1 MKIAITGHTKG
12 IGKAISDSFTDQGH
26 EILGLSRSNGFDI
39 KDTEKI
45 IDAVRDCDVFINN
58 AYNEFDQEKLLKT
71 LNLAWKG
78 TDKVIISIGSIVTD
92 YPRIER
98 HLDNQDWPYRN
109 HKRVLRDSFRRMVKY
124 PMSCRLILISPGAT
138 DTDMIKHHDCV
149 KMNPEEVAKAVRYA
163 LENKF
168 IKELMIYA

>member
-12 IGKAISDSFTDQGH
+12 IGKAIADVFSDQGY
-26 EILGLSRSNGFDI
+26 EVIGLSRSNGYDI
-39 KDTEKI
+39 KDTQKI
-45 IDAVRDCDVFINN
+45 VDASKDCDVFINN
-58 AYNEFDQEKLLKT
+58 AYHEFEQEKILKT
-71 LNLAWKG
+71 MNIQWKG

-98 HLDNQDWPYRN
+98 QLDNQDWPYRN
-109 HKRVLRDSFRRMVKY
+109 HKRALRDSFRRMIGF
-124 PMSCRLILISPGAT
+124 PMSCRLVLISPGAT
-138 DTDMIKHHDCV
+138 DTDMIKQHDCV
-149 KMNPEEVAKAVRYA
+149 KMAPLEVANVVRYA